1 MTSCLPPSSEK
12 PQSICLSNVVLTCT
26 YSTLLDLP
34 TVAWALSAEYNPA
47 VFAAAQLRL
56 LQPASTALI
65 FASGRLVITGSRS
78 ESAALT
84 SVYIYTRLIR
94 QAVQVPLRITSVNI
108 QNLVA
113 STDVGHYIK
122 IDELSRHLML
132 STIYDA
138 SLFPGLRLKIP
149 DPPMKALL
157 FLRGKIVLTGAKQR
171 SDIVRAWAIIKS
183 IVQPFLTDKPLLHVD
198 ITSAKHASK
207 KLTIVDAEDVM
218 LEDEPGVADFQFF

>member
-1 MTSCLPPSSEK
+1 
-12 PQSICLSNVVLTCT
+12 LSNVVLTCT
-26 YSTLLDLP
+26 YDTLLDLSKLS
-34 TVAWALSAEYNPA
+34 WALSAEYNPS

-94 QAVQVPLRITSVNI
+94 QAMQCPLRITSVNI

-113 STDVGHYIK
+113 STDVGQYIN
-122 IDELSRHLML
+122 IDELSKTLML

-138 SLFPGLRLKIP
+138 SLFPGLRLKIA
-149 DPPMKALL
+149 DPPMKALI
-157 FLRGKIVLTGAKQR
+157 FLRGKVVLTGAKQR
-171 SDIVRAWAIIKS
+171 ADIEKAWAIVKAV
-183 IVQPFLTDKPLLHVD
+183 VQPFLTDKPIQHID
-198 ITSAKHASK
+198 ITSAKQASK
-207 KLTIVDAEDVM
+207 KLKLVDMDDA
-218 LEDEPGVADFQFF
+218 LEEGHISELTFF

>member
-1 MTSCLPPSSEK
+1 MDAPK
-12 PQSICLSNVVLTCT
+12 PQTICLSNVVLTCT
-26 YSTLLDLP
+26 YDTLLDLSKLS
-34 TVAWALSAEYNPA
+34 WALSAEYNPS

-94 QAVQVPLRITSVNI
+94 QAMQCPLRITSVNI

-113 STDVGHYIK
+113 STDVGQYIN
-122 IDELSRHLML
+122 IDELSKTLKL

-138 SLFPGLRLKIP
+138 SLFPGANKLFSELRSLK
-149 DPPMKALL
+149 A
-157 FLRGKIVLTGAKQR
+157 
-171 SDIVRAWAIIKS
+171 
-183 IVQPFLTDKPLLHVD
+183 
-198 ITSAKHASK
+198 
-207 KLTIVDAEDVM
+207 
-218 LEDEPGVADFQFF
+218 

>member
-1 MTSCLPPSSEK
+1 MEAIR
-12 PQSICLSNVVLTCT
+12 PQRLCLSNVVLTCT
-26 YSTLLDLP
+26 YDTNLNLP
-34 TVAWALSAEYNPA
+34 KVAWSLSAEYNPT

-56 LQPASTALI
+56 RQPASTALM

-84 SVYIYTRLIR
+84 AVYIYTRLLR
-94 QAVQVPLRITSVNI
+94 QALQLPLRITSVQI

-122 IDELSRHLML
+122 IDELSKKLML

-138 SLFPGLRLKIP
+138 SLFPGLRLKIA

-157 FLRGKIVLTGAKQR
+157 FLRGKVVLTGAKQR
-171 SDIVRAWAIIKS
+171 ADIVRAWAIVQS
-183 IVQPFLTDKPLLHVD
+183 IMKPFLTDTPIHHIDITAAKQAHKKLKLVD
-198 ITSAKHASK
+198 IDEE
-207 KLTIVDAEDVM
+207 TIEDAVKV
-218 LEDEPGVADFQFF
+218 LF